1 MARTLDVYMHR
12 ELVGHL
18 IQDNGGQMVFDY
30 AESWLQRPDA
40 TLLSHSLPLRRGR
53 FTRKECRG
61 YLAGFCPMRANAR
74 LLPAIWASANGTI
87 TRCWSGSAGS
97 ARALSRLLPLA
108 KPFPPSMT
116 ITARFPRRNW
126 PGFFGNF
133 RAVRCWLARP
143 VFVSRW
149 LVPKTKLPCAW
160 KAMLFRSLWAAR
172 PAHTF

>member
-97 ARALSRLLPLA
+97 ARAQSRLFPLA
-108 KPFPPSMT
+108 KPCPRWT
-116 ITARFPRRNW
+116 TTTGRFPRQSWRR
-126 PGFFGNF
+126 FSGNF
-133 RAVRCWLARP
+133 RAVRCWLA
-143 VFVSRW
+143 
-149 LVPKTKLPCAW
+149 KLEFASCLSSVIQSNSP
-160 KAMLFRSLWAAR
+160 
-172 PAHTF
+172 PN